1 MDDDYIMR
9 QLKAISE
16 GFGMILGKGSSP
28 KSEVIYQQQQN
39 QKGKIYTDIDNL
51 LLHGKYEESIQRV
64 YAQKFELDKDSYYQL
79 GQWLINKLKAISEV
93 DEEMLQEFTDNM
105 AKYR

>member
-39 QKGKIYTDIDNL
+39 QKGKVYTDIDQL
-51 LLHGKYEESIQRV
+51 LLHQKYEESIRYV
-64 YAQKFELDKDSYYQL
+64 YAQKFELDKASYYQL
-79 GQWLINKLKAISEV
+79 GQWLIGKMRNIPEV
-93 DEEMLQEFTDNM
+93 NGEMLQEFIDNM
-105 AKYR
+105 EKYR